1 MAKLEITEI
10 VAATGGRLVWG
21 SNEAGITSI
30 ETDSRKAGAGSLF
43 VPVIGERVDGHRF
56 LVSALEGGAAA
67 VLTSRHPD
75 KEAVKQELGSV
86 ENQKEAAWIYVED
99 TVKALQDI
107 GAFCR
112 RKIKVPVIGVTGSV
126 GKTTTREMMACAL
139 SGGYQRVFKT
149 SGNHNS
155 QVGVPITLFQVEPE
169 DQIAVLELGM
179 SLPGE
184 MEKIA
189 SIAGVNMAAITNIGI
204 AHIGQ
209 LKSQENICREKLNI
223 QEGMEEGGILL
234 LNGDD
239 GILKNK
245 TAREGINTIYYGT
258 GENFHYQAKNITS
271 EYGLPV

>member
-189 SIAGVNMAAITNIGI
+189 SIAGVNMAEIGR
-204 AHIGQ
+204 AH
-209 LKSQENICREKLNI
+209 
-223 QEGMEEGGILL
+223 
-234 LNGDD
+234 
-239 GILKNK
+239 
-245 TAREGINTIYYGT
+245 
-258 GENFHYQAKNITS
+258 
-271 EYGLPV
+271 V